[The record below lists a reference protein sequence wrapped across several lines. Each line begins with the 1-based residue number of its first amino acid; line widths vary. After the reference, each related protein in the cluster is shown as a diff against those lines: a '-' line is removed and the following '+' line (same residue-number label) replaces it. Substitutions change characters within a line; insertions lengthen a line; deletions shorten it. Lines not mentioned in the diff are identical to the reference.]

1 MHLSPMN
8 GSKSSIAVACLPTS
22 SLIGKRSARGEAL
35 NDSKTHGHAM
45 TRFEVRPV
53 KMDLSGP
60 EGTRVVLAAA
70 RRVMVTH
77 AKVLKALAKR

>member
-1 MHLSPMN
+1 MA
-8 GSKSSIAVACLPTS
+8 KKI
-22 SLIGKRSARGEAL
+22 
-35 NDSKTHGHAM
+35 HGITIR
-45 TRFEVRPV
+45 TRTEPVRPV

-70 RRVMVTH
+70 RRVMATH